1 MCGIAGAITNKPIDQ
16 YFINNTISRLNH
28 RGPDAFGKSIFTNY
42 AGDYITFVHT
52 RLSILDLDE
61 RSNQPMRYKNIELI
75 FNGEIYNYLELRQKL
90 SNEFIFKTD
99 SDTEVLLMLLY
110 KKGLDGLK
118 DCEGMFSLAF
128 FDHSKGTLY
137 LARDKFGE
145 KPLYY
150 YRDTNG
156 QLFFGSEPKSIFA
169 LSGVKPHIDINHLRR
184 FLVNGY
190 KSLYKKKETFFKNI
204 DEIPPGSCI
213 ELSPQLGFKN
223 YQWNKFIEY
232 SPNNEMSY
240 QEAVDGTRE
249 RLVNAMKI
257 RLRSDV
263 PIAFCLSGGID
274 SNALIGIAK
283 NLLNYDV
290 HGFTIMNK
298 DSRYEEKDMVEY
310 AVKKQNLKHTPIL
323 VEKNNFLENLSSLV
337 EAHDSPIST
346 ISYYAHSL
354 LMKAISKNGYK
365 VSMSGTGAD
374 EIFSGYYDHH
384 LAYLSEINFVD
395 KDLYNS
401 SLENWISTIKPIV
414 RNPYLK
420 DHEYFIKNPMS
431 RKHIYLDCDLYNGYL
446 TYPFFEEF
454 EEKFYSNFL
463 LRNRMANEL
472 FHESVPV
479 ILHEDDLNSMLYSVE
494 NRSPFLDSKLYE
506 WSLTIPTKFLIKNSL
521 AKSILRDA
529 SKDFAPNKIMQ
540 NPRKVGFNVPI
551 DDYLDFEDK
560 KVLDELSKD
569 SVINEIVNFD
579 KIKSL
584 FKSKKRSNEESKFLF
599 NYLSVRYFMECFS

>member
-1 MCGIAGAITNKPIDQ
+1 MCGLAGAITNKPIKE
-16 YFINNTISRLNH
+16 NNFKKAIFSLKH
-28 RGPDAFGKSIFTNY
+28 RGPDAFGKSFFKGNY
-42 AGDYITFVHT
+42 GRFITLIHT
-52 RLSILDLDE
+52 RLSILDLDK

-75 FNGEIYNYLELRQKL
+75 FNGEIYNYLELRETL
-90 SNEFIFKTD
+90 SKEFDFKTN

-110 KKGLDGLK
+110 KKGLSGLN

-128 FDHSKGTLY
+128 FDHSKDTLF

-145 KPLYY
+145 KPLFYCL
-150 YRDTNG
+150 NSEG
-156 QLFFGSEPKSIFA
+156 LLFFASEPKTIFA
-169 LSGVKPHIDINHLRR
+169 LSGIKPVIEINHIRR

-190 KSLYKKKETFFKNI
+190 KSLYKNKGTFFKDI
-204 DEIPPGSCI
+204 DEISPGACMEIS
-213 ELSPQLGFKN
+213 LSKGFKH
-223 YQWNKFIEY
+223 YKWYKTPEY
-232 SPNNEMSY
+232 CPNFEMSY

-249 RLVNAMKI
+249 RLINAMKI

-290 HGFTIMNK
+290 HGFTIINK
-298 DSRYEEKDMVEY
+298 DSRYEEKEMVEY
-310 AVKKQNLKHTPIL
+310 AVKKQKLKHTGIP
-323 VEKNNFLENLSSLV
+323 VEKNNFLENLSHLV
-337 EAHDSPIST
+337 KAHDAPIST
-346 ISYYAHSL
+346 ISYYAHWL
-354 LMKAISKNGYK
+354 LMKAISEKGYK

-384 LAYLSEINFVD
+384 LAYLSEINLID
-395 KDLYNS
+395 KDLFNY
-401 SLENWISTIKPIV
+401 SLGNWTKTIKPIV

-420 DHEYFIKNPMS
+420 DYRYFIKNPMS
-431 RKHIYLDCDLYNGYL
+431 RKHIYLDCDLYNEYL

-454 EEKFYSNFL
+454 EEKFYSNSL

-479 ILHEDDLNSMLYSVE
+479 ILHEDDLNSMFYSVE
-494 NRSPFLDSKLYE
+494 NRSPYLDTKLYE
-506 WSLTIPTKFLIKNSL
+506 WSLTIPTKFLIRDSL

-529 SKDFAPNKIMQ
+529 SKDFAPKKIMK

-551 DDYLDFEDK
+551 DDYLDFEDT
-560 KVLDELSKD
+560 KVLNQLYRESAID
-569 SVINEIVNFD
+569 EIVNFD
-579 KIKSL
+579 KIKKL

-599 NYLSVRYFMECFS
+599 NYLNVRYFMENFS